1 VLPQKTLAAGDRDS
15 FILHFYFFQRL

>member
-1 VLPQKTLAAGDRDS
+1 VLPQKTLAAGDRDA

>member
-15 FILHFYFFQRL
+15 FILHFYFFQRI